1 MTEGGPLIER
11 PLLERVFKGDIAL
24 TVLLLLAMAMSTFTA
39 HALGILA
46 SFLIDEFSITRAELG
61 TIIAVSSALGAVV
74 AIPAGR
80 GVDLIGAKNALLA
93 LFATSALA
101 FFLYALANNIAMM
114 LVASAIA
121 SIPLASANSATN
133 KTIALHLPS
142 SIRGT
147 VTGVKQSG
155 VVAGLWIGGIL
166 LPPAALSLG
175 WRAAM
180 AIIGSV
186 TVVSLVAI
194 GALLMGFTAS
204 SWNSVGM
211 LAVITRSGLERAGRE
226 SGVLMFGFML
236 GLGIG
241 PPTAV
246 LVPRE
251 RSETG
256 RQSVETR
263 SLRLNADLIALT
275 VFAFL
280 FGFANSAMAFMP
292 LYAHEVLGL
301 SPVMSGA
308 SVALVGIAGVVGR
321 VVWARRA
328 DRHRQFEKILQW
340 QAVGGTIAYGIVLT
354 APYGA
359 GAWQLA
365 IGALLMG
372 FTASSWNSVGMLA
385 VITRSGLERAGRE
398 SGVLMFGFMLG
409 LGIGPPI
416 QGWSVD
422 LTGSYNI
429 LWSMSLIMALIGFA
443 VMASR
448 RRSLP

>member
-1 MTEGGPLIER
+1 MER
-11 PLLERVFKGDIAL
+11 SLLERVFKGDIAL
-24 TVLLLLAMAMSTFTA
+24 TVLLLLAMALSTFTA

-46 SFLIDEFSITRAELG
+46 SFLIEEFSITRAELG

-74 AIPAGR
+74 AIPTGR

-101 FFLYALANNIAMM
+101 FFLYAVADSVAMM

-121 SIPLASANSATN
+121 AIPLASSNSATN
-133 KTIALHLPS
+133 KTVALHLPS
-142 SIRGT
+142 EIRGT
-147 VTGVKQSG
+147 ATGVKQSG

-180 AIIGSV
+180 AIIGCV
-186 TVVSLVAI
+186 TVVCLVA
-194 GALLMGFTAS
+194 
-204 SWNSVGM
+204 
-211 LAVITRSGLERAGRE
+211 
-226 SGVLMFGFML
+226 
-236 GLGIG
+236 
-241 PPTAV
+241 TAV
-246 LVPRE
+246 LVPGKQPD
-251 RSETG
+251 TG
-256 RQSVETR
+256 RGPVVAR
-263 SLRLNADLIALT
+263 GLRLNADLVALT

-292 LYAHEVLGL
+292 LYAHEILGL
-301 SPVMSGA
+301 SPVLSGA
-308 SVALVGIAGVVGR
+308 SVAMVGIAGVVGR

-328 DRHRQFEKILQW
+328 DRHHQFEKIMQW
-340 QAVGGTIAYGIVLT
+340 QAVGGAIAYGIVLT

-365 IGALLMG
+365 VGALLMG

-422 LTGSYNI
+422 LTGNYHI
-429 LWSMSLIMALIGFA
+429 LWSMSLTMALIGFV
-443 VMASR
+443 VMAR
-448 RRSLP
+448 RTRGP

>member
-186 TVVSLVAI
+186 TVVSLVA
-194 GALLMGFTAS
+194 
-204 SWNSVGM
+204 
-211 LAVITRSGLERAGRE
+211 
-226 SGVLMFGFML
+226 
-236 GLGIG
+236 
-241 PPTAV
+241 TAV

-301 SPVMSGA
+301 S
-308 SVALVGIAGVVGR
+308 R
-321 VVWARRA
+321 
-328 DRHRQFEKILQW
+328 
-340 QAVGGTIAYGIVLT
+340 
-354 APYGA
+354 
-359 GAWQLA
+359 
-365 IGALLMG
+365 
-372 FTASSWNSVGMLA
+372 
-385 VITRSGLERAGRE
+385 
-398 SGVLMFGFMLG
+398 
-409 LGIGPPI
+409 
-416 QGWSVD
+416 
-422 LTGSYNI
+422 
-429 LWSMSLIMALIGFA
+429 
-443 VMASR
+443 
-448 RRSLP
+448 